1 MNSISIQ
8 FFHIFVSLKPTMM
21 KQPTDYTTEEQVQ
34 IKTAF
39 DDLMH
44 STYQKID
51 KEEGKLVKKAFKVAY
66 EAHDGQRRKS
76 GEPYIFHPIAVAK
89 IVAKDI
95 GLGGIS
101 IASALLHDTV
111 EDTTIKHEDIY
122 DMFGQKISRIVRG
135 LTKIKQLKQDKDL
148 SLQAENF
155 RKMILTLNEDVRVI
169 LIKIA
174 DRLHNMQTLGS
185 MPKPKQEKIGSETL
199 YIYAPLA
206 HKLGLYNIKTQLE
219 DLGLKYT
226 EPEIYKEI
234 ENKIEESKEE
244 QEHYIE
250 TFSHVIKDSLK
261 KEGLNFE
268 IIGRFKSIFSIYR
281 KMRTKKVSF
290 EEVYDKF
297 AIRII
302 YKSDYANEKFLAWK
316 IYSIVTDHFKPNP
329 SRLRDWISHPKS
341 TGYEALHTTVMG
353 PEKKWVEVQIR
364 SQRMNEIAEKGYAA
378 HYKYKHGD
386 NEEIGIEG
394 WLNKLKDLLENQD
407 DSAIDF
413 IEDFKL
419 NLFAKEIFVLTPDG
433 DIISLPKNSTPLD
446 FAYAIHTE
454 VGAHCRGAV
463 VNGKLVQLNYP
474 LRSGDV
480 IKIITSSTQKPK
492 RNWLD
497 FVVTGRAKTK
507 IKAYLKQEQNEII
520 DEGKEILQRK
530 LKQIKIKY
538 NETTVNNLV
547 NFFNLKTSQDLY
559 YNVGAGIIDNK
570 MLKNFASARS
580 NVLFD
585 FFKKKLRRKP
595 SGFQVTK
602 DDVTLNYDTIVFGP
616 DEQQL
621 DYTLANC
628 CNPIPGDEIFGFT
641 TINEGIKVH
650 KKSCPNALSLHSNYA
665 YRILSARW
673 IDSTKHDFIVY
684 LKISGFD
691 RPGMAKDITRLIT
704 DDEQLDMKKVNLKAQ
719 GGVFE
724 GDISLY
730 IKNTDHLKQVIK
742 DIKSIEGIENVNRI
756 EKF

>member
-1 MNSISIQ
+1 
-8 FFHIFVSLKPTMM
+8 M
-21 KQPTDYTTEEQVQ
+21 KKPTDYTPEEQVQ
-34 IKTAF
+34 IQAAF

-51 KEEGKLVKKAFKVAY
+51 KKERAMVKKAFELARD
-66 EAHDGQRRKS
+66 AHDGQRRKS

-89 IVAKDI
+89 IVAQDI
-95 GLGGIS
+95 GLGAVS

-111 EDTTIKHEDIY
+111 EDTDLTHNDIY
-122 DMFGQKISRIVRG
+122 EMFGEKISRIVRG
-135 LTKIKQLKQDKDL
+135 LTKIKQLKPDKDL

-174 DRLHNMQTLGS
+174 DRLHNMQTMAS
-185 MPKPKQEKIGSETL
+185 MPKHKQEKIASETL

-206 HKLGLYNIKTQLE
+206 HKLGLYNIKSQLE

-234 ENKIEESKEE
+234 ESKIEESKEE
-244 QEHYIE
+244 QERYIK
-250 TFSHVIKDSLK
+250 TFTSIIEDSLK
-261 KEGLNFE
+261 EEGLNFE

-302 YKSDYANEKFLAWK
+302 YKADSANEKFLAWK

-329 SRLRDWISHPKS
+329 SRLRDWISYPKS

-364 SQRMNEIAEKGYAA
+364 SERMNEIAEKGYAA
-378 HYKYKHGD
+378 HYKYKHGT

-407 DSAIDF
+407 DSAVDF

-433 DIISLPKNSTPLD
+433 DIISLPKNATPLD

-463 VNGKLVQLNYP
+463 VNGKLVQLNYQ

-480 IKIITSSTQKPK
+480 VKIITSPTQKPK

-497 FVVTGRAKTK
+497 FVVTGRAKSK
-507 IKAYLKQEQNEII
+507 IKGYLKQEQKEII

-530 LKQIKIKY
+530 LKQLKIKF
-538 NETTVNNLV
+538 NESTVNNLV
-547 NFFNLKTSQDLY
+547 NFFNLKTSQDLF

-570 MLKNFASARS
+570 MLKNFANARS

-602 DDVTLNYDTIVFGP
+602 DDITINYDSIVFGP

-673 IDSTKHDFIVY
+673 IDSSKHDFIVY

-704 DDEQLDMKKVNLKAQ
+704 DDEQLDMKNVNLKAQ

-724 GDISLY
+724 GEISVY

-742 DIKSIEGIENVNRI
+742 DLKNIEGVDKVTRI

>member
-1 MNSISIQ
+1 ME
-8 FFHIFVSLKPTMM
+8 K
-21 KQPTDYTTEEQVQ
+21 KTDYTPQELTQ
-34 IKTAF
+34 IHKAF
-39 DDLMH
+39 DDLLA
-44 STYQKID
+44 SSYQKID
-51 KEEGKLVKKAFKVAY
+51 KQGEALIKKAFDVALK
-66 EAHDGQRRKS
+66 AHDGQRRKS

-89 IVAKDI
+89 IVAQNI
-95 GLGGIS
+95 GLGATS

-111 EDTTIKHEDIY
+111 EDTSITHDDIY
-122 DMFGQKISRIVRG
+122 NEFGQKISRIVRG
-135 LTKIKQLKQDKDL
+135 LTKIKQLKSDNKDL

-174 DRLHNMQTLGS
+174 DRLHNMQTMDS
-185 MPKPKQEKIGSETL
+185 MPKHKQEKIASETL

-206 HKLGLYNIKTQLE
+206 HKLGLYNIKTELE

-234 ENKIEESKEE
+234 ANKIEESKEE
-244 QEHYIE
+244 QDLYIE
-250 TFSHVIKDSLK
+250 TFKNIIKDSLK
-261 KEGLNFE
+261 KEGLNVE
-268 IIGRFKSIFSIYR
+268 ILGRFKSIFSIYR

-297 AIRII
+297 AIRIV
-302 YKSDYANEKFLAWK
+302 YKSDRQNEKFLAWK

-364 SQRMNEIAEKGYAA
+364 SERMNEIAEKGYAA
-378 HYKYKHGD
+378 HYKYKHGSD
-386 NEEIGIEG
+386 EEIGIEV
-394 WLNKLKDLLENQD
+394 WLNKLKELLETQSGN
-407 DSAIDF
+407 AVDF
-413 IEDFKL
+413 IEEFKL
-419 NLFAKEIFVLTPDG
+419 NLYTKEIFVLTPNG
-433 DIISLPKNSTPLD
+433 DVISLPKNATPLD
-446 FAYAIHTE
+446 FAYAIHTD
-454 VGAHCRGAV
+454 VGSHCRGAM
-463 VNGKLVQLNYP
+463 VNGKLVQLNYR
-474 LRSGDV
+474 LQSGDV
-480 IKIITSSTQKPK
+480 VKIITSPSQKPK

-497 FVVTGRAKTK
+497 FAVTGRAKSK
-507 IKAYLKQEQNEII
+507 IKSYLKQEQKEIVE
-520 DEGKEILQRK
+520 EGKEILQRK
-530 LKQIKIKY
+530 LKQLKIKF
-538 NETTVNNLV
+538 NESTVNELV
-547 NFFNLKTSQDLY
+547 SYFKLKTSKDLF

-570 MLKNFASARS
+570 MLKNFANARS
-580 NVLFD
+580 NVLVS

-595 SGFQVTK
+595 SHFLPEK
-602 DDVTLNYDTIVFGP
+602 EDVTINYDTIVFGP

-704 DDEQLDMKKVNLKAQ
+704 DDEQLVMKNVNLKAQ
-719 GGVFE
+719 GGIFE
-724 GDISLY
+724 GEISVY
-730 IKNTDHLKQVIK
+730 IKNTDHLKQIIK
-742 DIKSIEGIENVNRI
+742 DLKGIEGVKNVQRI
-756 EKF
+756 EQF

>member
-1 MNSISIQ
+1 
-8 FFHIFVSLKPTMM
+8 M
-21 KQPTDYTTEEQVQ
+21 KKKTDYSPEEQKE
-34 IKTAF
+34 IKAAF

-44 STYQKID
+44 STYQRINKKDRAII
-51 KEEGKLVKKAFKVAY
+51 KKAYEVAL

-76 GEPYIFHPIAVAK
+76 GEPYIFHPVAVAK

-95 GLGGIS
+95 GLGAVS

-111 EDTTIKHEDIY
+111 EDTPLKHEDIY
-122 DMFGQKISRIVRG
+122 EMFGEKISRIVRG
-135 LTKIKQLKQDKDL
+135 LTKIKKLKHDKDL

-174 DRLHNMQTLGS
+174 DRLHNMQTMAS
-185 MPKPKQEKIGSETL
+185 MPIHKQEKIASETL

-206 HKLGLYNIKTQLE
+206 HKLGLYNIKAELE

-234 ENKIEESKEE
+234 EIKIEES
-244 QEHYIE
+244 QEDQEAYIKKF
-250 TFSHVIKDSLK
+250 TDIIKSSLVS
-261 KEGLNFE
+261 EGLNFK

-281 KMRTKKVSF
+281 KMQTKKISF

-302 YKSDYANEKFLAWK
+302 YKSDRANEKFLAWK

-329 SRLRDWISHPKS
+329 SRLRDWISRSKS

-353 PEKKWVEVQIR
+353 PDKKWVEIQIR
-364 SQRMNEIAEKGYAA
+364 SERMNEIAEKGYAA

-386 NEEIGIEG
+386 KEEVGFEG

-407 DSAIDF
+407 DNAVDF

-433 DIISLPKNSTPLD
+433 DIISLPKNATPLD
-446 FAYAIHTE
+446 FAYTIHTD
-454 VGAHCRGAV
+454 VGKHCRGAL
-463 VNGKLVQLNYP
+463 VNGKLVQLNYR

-480 IKIITSSTQKPK
+480 VKIITSPTQKPR

-497 FVVTGRAKTK
+497 FVVTGRAKSK

-530 LKQIKIKY
+530 LKQLKIKY
-538 NETTVNNLV
+538 NETTINNLV
-547 NFFNLKTSQDLY
+547 NFFNLKTSKDLF

-595 SGFQVTK
+595 SGYQVVK
-602 DDVTLNYDTIVFGP
+602 DDVTINYDTIVFGP

-665 YRILSARW
+665 YRILTARW
-673 IDSTKHDFIVY
+673 IDSSKHDFIVH
-684 LKISGFD
+684 LKITGFD

-704 DDEQLDMKKVNLKAQ
+704 DDEQLNMKNINLKEQ

-724 GDISLY
+724 GKIALY

-742 DIKSIEGIENVNRI
+742 DLKSIEGVEKVTRI

>member
-1 MNSISIQ
+1 
-8 FFHIFVSLKPTMM
+8 M
-21 KQPTDYTTEEQVQ
+21 KKNTDYTPAEQQQ
-34 IKTAF
+34 IQSAF
-39 DDLMH
+39 DELMH
-44 STYQKID
+44 TTYQKIN
-51 KEEGKLVKKAFKVAY
+51 KEEQAIIKKAYEVAL

-76 GEPYIFHPIAVAK
+76 GEPYIFHPISVAK
-89 IVAKDI
+89 IVAHDI
-95 GLGGIS
+95 GLGAVS

-111 EDTTIKHEDIY
+111 EDTDLTHDDIY
-122 DMFGQKISRIVRG
+122 RMFGEKISRIVRG
-135 LTKIKQLKQDKDL
+135 LTKIKKLKNEKDL

-174 DRLHNMQTLGS
+174 DRLHNMQTMDS
-185 MPKPKQEKIGSETL
+185 MPRHKQEKIGSETL

-234 ENKIEESKEE
+234 ESKIEESKEE
-244 QEHYIE
+244 QERYIKSF
-250 TFSHVIKDSLK
+250 TDVIKGSLK

-268 IIGRFKSIFSIYR
+268 ILGRFKSIFSIYR

-302 YKSDYANEKFLAWK
+302 YKSDRKNEKFLAWK

-364 SQRMNEIAEKGYAA
+364 SERMNEIAEKGYAA
-378 HYKYKHGD
+378 HYKYKHGE

-407 DSAIDF
+407 DNAVDF

-433 DIISLPKNSTPLD
+433 DIISLPKGATPLD

-454 VGAHCRGAV
+454 VGSHCRGAV
-463 VNGKLVQLNYP
+463 VNGKLVQLNHK

-480 IKIITSSTQKPK
+480 VKIITSPNQKPK
-492 RNWLD
+492 LNWLD
-497 FVVTGRAKTK
+497 FVVTGRAKSK
-507 IKAYLKQEQNEII
+507 IKSYLKQEQNEII

-530 LKQIKIKY
+530 LKQLKIKY
-538 NETTVNNLV
+538 NETSINNLV
-547 NFFNLKTSQDLY
+547 SFFNLKTSKDLF

-595 SGFQVTK
+595 SGFQVVK

-650 KKSCPNALSLHSNYA
+650 KKDCPNALSLHSNYA
-665 YRILSARW
+665 YRILTARW
-673 IDSTKHDFIVY
+673 IDSTKHDFVVH

-691 RPGMAKDITRLIT
+691 RPGMAKDITRMIT
-704 DDEQLDMKKVNLKAQ
+704 DDEQLDMKNVNLKAQ
-719 GGVFE
+719 GGMFE
-724 GDISLY
+724 GEISLY
-730 IKNTDHLKQVIK
+730 IKNSDHLKQVMK
-742 DIKSIEGIENVNRI
+742 DLKNIEGV
-756 EKF
+756 EKVERLK

>member
-1 MNSISIQ
+1 
-8 FFHIFVSLKPTMM
+8 M
-21 KQPTDYTTEEQVQ
+21 KKPTDYTPEEQVQ
-34 IKTAF
+34 IQAAF

-44 STYQKID
+44 STYQKIND
-51 KEEGKLVKKAFKVAY
+51 KERAMVTRAFEVARD
-66 EAHDGQRRKS
+66 AHDGQRRKS
-76 GEPYIFHPIAVAK
+76 GESYIFHPIAVAK
-89 IVAKDI
+89 IVAHDI
-95 GLGGIS
+95 GLGAIS

-111 EDTTIKHEDIY
+111 EDTELTHNDIY
-122 DMFGQKISRIVRG
+122 DMFGEKISRIVRG
-135 LTKIKQLKQDKDL
+135 LTKIKQLKPDMDL

-174 DRLHNMQTLGS
+174 DRLHNMQTMAS
-185 MPKPKQEKIGSETL
+185 MPKHKQEKIASETL

-206 HKLGLYNIKTQLE
+206 HKLGLYNIKSQLE

-226 EPEIYKEI
+226 EPEVYKEI
-234 ENKIEESKEE
+234 ESKIEESKEE
-244 QEHYIE
+244 QERYIK
-250 TFSHVIKDSLK
+250 TFTSIIEDSLK

-268 IIGRFKSIFSIYR
+268 IVGRFKSIFSIYR

-302 YKSDYANEKFLAWK
+302 YKANRENEKFLAWK

-329 SRLRDWISHPKS
+329 SRLRDWISYPKS

-364 SQRMNEIAEKGYAA
+364 SERMNEIAEKGYAA
-378 HYKYKHGD
+378 HYKYKHGT

-407 DSAIDF
+407 DSAVDF

-433 DIISLPKNSTPLD
+433 DIISLPKNATPLD

-463 VNGKLVQLNYP
+463 VNGKLVQLNYR

-480 IKIITSSTQKPK
+480 VKIITSPTQKPK

-497 FVVTGRAKTK
+497 FVVTGRAKSK
-507 IKAYLKQEQNEII
+507 IKAYLKQEQKEII

-530 LKQIKIKY
+530 LKQLKIKF

-547 NFFNLKTSQDLY
+547 NFFNLKTSQDLF

-570 MLKNFASARS
+570 MLKNFANARS

-595 SGFQVTK
+595 SGFQITK
-602 DDVTLNYDTIVFGP
+602 DDITINYDTIVFGP

-673 IDSTKHDFIVY
+673 IDSSKHDFIVY

-704 DDEQLDMKKVNLKAQ
+704 DDEQLDMKNVNLKAQ
-719 GGVFE
+719 GGVFDGE
-724 GDISLY
+724 ISVY

-742 DIKSIEGIENVNRI
+742 DIKSIEGVDKVTRI

>member
-1 MNSISIQ
+1 
-8 FFHIFVSLKPTMM
+8 M
-21 KQPTDYTTEEQVQ
+21 KQSTDYSPEEQKQ
-34 IKTAF
+34 INAAF
-39 DDLMH
+39 NDLLH
-44 STYQKID
+44 SSYQKID
-51 KEEGKLVKKAFKVAY
+51 EKEQALIKKAYEVALN
-66 EAHDGQRRKS
+66 AHDGQRRKS
-76 GEPYIFHPIAVAK
+76 GEPYIFHPISVAK
-89 IVAKDI
+89 IVAQDI
-95 GLGGIS
+95 GLGATS

-111 EDTTIKHEDIY
+111 EDTSLTHDDIQE
-122 DMFGQKISRIVRG
+122 MFGEKISRIVRG
-135 LTKIKQLKQDKDL
+135 LTKIKQLKPDKDL

-174 DRLHNMQTLGS
+174 DRLHNMQTMDS
-185 MPKPKQEKIGSETL
+185 MPKHKQEKIASETL

-206 HKLGLYNIKTQLE
+206 HKLGLYNIKSQLE

-226 EPEIYKEI
+226 EPEIYHEI
-234 ENKIEESKEE
+234 ESKIEESKEE
-244 QEHYIE
+244 QELYIE
-250 TFSHVIKDSLK
+250 KFKNIIKSSLI

-302 YKSDYANEKFLAWK
+302 YKSDKANEKFLAWK

-364 SQRMNEIAEKGYAA
+364 SERMNEIAEKGYAA
-378 HYKYKHGD
+378 HYKYKHGS

-407 DSAIDF
+407 DNAVDF

-433 DIISLPKNSTPLD
+433 DIISLPKNATPID
-446 FAYAIHTE
+446 FAFNIHTE
-454 VGAHCRGAV
+454 VGMHCRGAI
-463 VNGKLVQLNYP
+463 VNGKLVQLNYR

-480 IKIITSSTQKPK
+480 VKIITSPTQKPR

-497 FVVTGRAKTK
+497 FVVTGRAKSK
-507 IKAYLKQEQNEII
+507 IKAYLKQEQNMII
-520 DEGKEILQRK
+520 EEGKEILQRK
-530 LKQIKIKY
+530 LKQLKIKY
-538 NETTVNNLV
+538 NENTINNLV
-547 NFFNLKTSQDLY
+547 NFFNLKTSKDLF

-570 MLKNFASARS
+570 MLKNFATARS

-585 FFKKKLRRKP
+585 FLKKKLRRKP
-595 SGFQVTK
+595 SNFQVTK

-621 DYTLANC
+621 DYKLANC

-673 IDSTKHDFIVY
+673 IDSTKHDFIVH
-684 LKISGFD
+684 LKITGFD
-691 RPGMAKDITRLIT
+691 RPGMAKDITRLIS
-704 DDEQLDMKKVNLKAQ
+704 DDEQLNMKNINLKEQ
-719 GGVFE
+719 GGIFE
-724 GDISLY
+724 GNIALY

-742 DIKSIEGIENVNRI
+742 DLKNIDGVEKVIRV

>member
-1 MNSISIQ
+1 
-8 FFHIFVSLKPTMM
+8 M
-21 KQPTDYTTEEQVQ
+21 KKPTDYTPEEQVQ
-34 IKTAF
+34 IQAAF

-44 STYQKID
+44 STYQKIND
-51 KEEGKLVKKAFKVAY
+51 KERAMVTKAFEVARD
-66 EAHDGQRRKS
+66 AHDGQRRKS

-89 IVAKDI
+89 IVAHDI
-95 GLGGIS
+95 GLGAIS

-111 EDTTIKHEDIY
+111 EDTELKHNDIY
-122 DMFGQKISRIVRG
+122 DMFGEKISRIVRG
-135 LTKIKQLKQDKDL
+135 LTKIKQLKPDKDL

-174 DRLHNMQTLGS
+174 DRLHNMQTMAS
-185 MPKPKQEKIGSETL
+185 MPKHKQEKIASETL

-206 HKLGLYNIKTQLE
+206 HKLGLYNIKSQLE

-234 ENKIEESKEE
+234 ESKIEESKEE
-244 QEHYIE
+244 QERYIK
-250 TFSHVIKDSLK
+250 TFTSIIEDSLK
-261 KEGLNFE
+261 KEGLNFK

-302 YKSDYANEKFLAWK
+302 YKADSANEKFLAWK

-329 SRLRDWISHPKS
+329 SRLRDWISYPKS

-364 SQRMNEIAEKGYAA
+364 SERMNEIAEKGYAA
-378 HYKYKHGD
+378 HYKYKHGT

-407 DSAIDF
+407 DSAVDF

-433 DIISLPKNSTPLD
+433 DIISLPKNATPLD

-454 VGAHCRGAV
+454 VGTHCRGAV
-463 VNGKLVQLNYP
+463 VNGKLVQLNYR

-480 IKIITSSTQKPK
+480 VKIITSPTQKPK

-497 FVVTGRAKTK
+497 FVVTGRAKSK
-507 IKAYLKQEQNEII
+507 IKAYLKQEQKEII

-530 LKQIKIKY
+530 LKQLKIKF

-547 NFFNLKTSQDLY
+547 NFFNLKTSQDLF

-570 MLKNFASARS
+570 MLKNFANARS

-595 SGFQVTK
+595 TSFQVTK
-602 DDVTLNYDTIVFGP
+602 DDITINYDTIVFGP

-673 IDSTKHDFIVY
+673 IDSSKHDFLVY

-704 DDEQLDMKKVNLKAQ
+704 DDEQLDMKNVNLKAQ

-724 GDISLY
+724 GEISVY

-742 DIKSIEGIENVNRI
+742 DIKSIEGVDKVMRI
-756 EKF
+756 EKL

>member
-1 MNSISIQ
+1 
-8 FFHIFVSLKPTMM
+8 M
-21 KQPTDYTTEEQVQ
+21 KKPTDYTPEEQVQ
-34 IKTAF
+34 IQAAF

-51 KEEGKLVKKAFKVAY
+51 KKERAMVKKAFELARD
-66 EAHDGQRRKS
+66 AHDGQRRKS

-89 IVAKDI
+89 IVAQDI
-95 GLGGIS
+95 GLGAVS

-111 EDTTIKHEDIY
+111 EDTDLTHNDIY
-122 DMFGQKISRIVRG
+122 EMFGEKISRIVRG
-135 LTKIKQLKQDKDL
+135 LTKIKQLKPDKDL

-174 DRLHNMQTLGS
+174 DRLHNMQTMAS
-185 MPKPKQEKIGSETL
+185 MPKHKQEKIASETL

-206 HKLGLYNIKTQLE
+206 HKLGLYNIKSQLE

-234 ENKIEESKEE
+234 ESKIEESKEE
-244 QEHYIE
+244 QERYIK
-250 TFSHVIKDSLK
+250 TFTSIIEDSLK
-261 KEGLNFE
+261 EEGLNFE

-302 YKSDYANEKFLAWK
+302 YKADRSNEKFLAWK

-329 SRLRDWISHPKS
+329 SRLRDWISYPKS

-364 SQRMNEIAEKGYAA
+364 SERMNEIAEKGYAA
-378 HYKYKHGD
+378 HYKYKHGT

-407 DSAIDF
+407 DSAVDF

-433 DIISLPKNSTPLD
+433 DIISLPKNATPLD

-454 VGAHCRGAV
+454 VGAHCRGAM
-463 VNGKLVQLNYP
+463 VNGKLVQLNYQ

-480 IKIITSSTQKPK
+480 VKIITSPTQKPK

-497 FVVTGRAKTK
+497 FVVTGRAKSK
-507 IKAYLKQEQNEII
+507 IKGYLKQEQKEII

-530 LKQIKIKY
+530 LKQLKIKF
-538 NETTVNNLV
+538 NESTVNNLV
-547 NFFNLKTSQDLY
+547 NFFNLKTSQDLF

-570 MLKNFASARS
+570 MLKNFANARS

-602 DDVTLNYDTIVFGP
+602 DDITINYDSIVFGP

-673 IDSTKHDFIVY
+673 IDSSKHDFIVY

-704 DDEQLDMKKVNLKAQ
+704 DDEQLDMKNVNLKAQ

-724 GDISLY
+724 GEISVY

-742 DIKSIEGIENVNRI
+742 DLKNIEGVDKVTRI

>member
-1 MNSISIQ
+1 
-8 FFHIFVSLKPTMM
+8 M
-21 KQPTDYTTEEQVQ
+21 KKQTDYSPQEQKEIKAAYEE
-34 IKTAF
+34 
-39 DDLMH
+39 LMH
-44 STYQKID
+44 STYQRIN
-51 KEEGKLVKKAFKVAY
+51 KEDRAMIKKAYEVALD
-66 EAHDGQRRKS
+66 AHDGQRRKS
-76 GEPYIFHPIAVAK
+76 GEPYIFHPLAVAK

-95 GLGGIS
+95 GLGAIS

-111 EDTTIKHEDIY
+111 EDTYLKHEDIY
-122 DMFGQKISRIVRG
+122 EMFGEKISRIVRG
-135 LTKIKQLKQDKDL
+135 LTKIKRLKHDKDL

-169 LIKIA
+169 LVKIA
-174 DRLHNMQTLGS
+174 DRLHNMQTMAS
-185 MPKPKQEKIGSETL
+185 MPTHKQEKIASETL

-206 HKLGLYNIKTQLE
+206 HKLGLYNIKSELE

-234 ENKIEESKEE
+234 ESKIEESKEE
-244 QEHYIE
+244 QEAYIKKFTDIIKSSLE
-250 TFSHVIKDSLK
+250 T
-261 KEGLNFE
+261 EGLNFE

-281 KMRTKKVSF
+281 KMQTKKISF

-302 YKSDYANEKFLAWK
+302 YKSDRANEKFLAWK

-329 SRLRDWISHPKS
+329 SRLRDWISHPKT

-353 PEKKWVEVQIR
+353 PDKKWVEVQIR
-364 SQRMNEIAEKGYAA
+364 SERMNEIAEKGYAA

-386 NEEIGIEG
+386 NEEVGIEG

-407 DSAIDF
+407 DNAVDF

-446 FAYAIHTE
+446 FAFAIHTD
-454 VGAHCRGAV
+454 VGKHCRGAV
-463 VNGKLVQLNYP
+463 VNGKLVQLNYR

-480 IKIITSSTQKPK
+480 IKIITSQTQKPR

-497 FVVTGRAKTK
+497 FVVTGRAKSK

-530 LKQIKIKY
+530 LKQLKIKF
-538 NETTVNNLV
+538 NETTINNLV
-547 NFFNLKTSQDLY
+547 NFFNLKTSKDLF

-595 SGFQVTK
+595 SGYQVVK
-602 DDVTLNYDTIVFGP
+602 DDVTINYDTIVFGP

-665 YRILSARW
+665 YRILTARW
-673 IDSTKHDFIVY
+673 IDSSKHDFIVH
-684 LKISGFD
+684 LKITGFD
-691 RPGMAKDITRLIT
+691 RSGMAKDITRLIT
-704 DDEQLDMKKVNLKAQ
+704 DDEQLNIKNINLKEQ

-724 GDISLY
+724 GKIALY

-742 DIKSIEGIENVNRI
+742 DLKSIEGVEKVTRI

>member
-1 MNSISIQ
+1 
-8 FFHIFVSLKPTMM
+8 M
-21 KQPTDYTTEEQVQ
+21 KKPTDYTPEEQVQ
-34 IKTAF
+34 IQAAF

-51 KEEGKLVKKAFKVAY
+51 KKDRAMVKKAFEVAR
-66 EAHDGQRRKS
+66 EVHDGQRRKS

-89 IVAKDI
+89 IVAHDI
-95 GLGGIS
+95 GLSAVS

-111 EDTTIKHEDIY
+111 EDTDLTHNDIY
-122 DMFGQKISRIVRG
+122 EMFGEKISRIVRG
-135 LTKIKQLKQDKDL
+135 LTKIKQLKPDMDL

-174 DRLHNMQTLGS
+174 DRLHNMQTMAS
-185 MPKPKQEKIGSETL
+185 MPKHKQEKIASETL

-206 HKLGLYNIKTQLE
+206 HKLGLYNIKSQLE

-234 ENKIEESKEE
+234 ESKIEESKEE
-244 QEHYIE
+244 QERYIK
-250 TFSHVIKDSLK
+250 TFSGIIEDSLK

-302 YKSDYANEKFLAWK
+302 YKADRSNEKFLAWK

-364 SQRMNEIAEKGYAA
+364 SERMNEIAEKGYAA
-378 HYKYKHGD
+378 HYKYKHGT

-407 DSAIDF
+407 DSAVDF

-433 DIISLPKNSTPLD
+433 DIISLPKNATPLD

-463 VNGKLVQLNYP
+463 VNGKLVQLNYQ

-480 IKIITSSTQKPK
+480 VKIITSPTQKPK

-497 FVVTGRAKTK
+497 FVVTGRAKSK
-507 IKAYLKQEQNEII
+507 IKAYLKQEQKEII

-530 LKQIKIKY
+530 LKQLKIKF

-547 NFFNLKTSQDLY
+547 NFFNLKTSQDLF

-570 MLKNFASARS
+570 MLKNFANARS

-595 SGFQVTK
+595 TGFQAAK
-602 DDVTLNYDTIVFGP
+602 DDITINYDTIVFGP

-673 IDSTKHDFIVY
+673 IDSSKHDFLVY

-704 DDEQLDMKKVNLKAQ
+704 DDEQLDMKNVNLKAQ

-724 GDISLY
+724 GEISLY

-742 DIKSIEGIENVNRI
+742 DLKSIEGVDKVTRI

>member
-1 MNSISIQ
+1 
-8 FFHIFVSLKPTMM
+8 M
-21 KQPTDYTTEEQVQ
+21 KKNTDYTPQEQVQ
-34 IKTAF
+34 IQSAF
-39 DDLMH
+39 DELMQ

-51 KEEGKLVKKAFKVAY
+51 KDDQVIINKAFEVARD
-66 EAHDGQRRKS
+66 AHDGQRRKS
-76 GEPYIFHPIAVAK
+76 GEPYIFHPIAVAR
-89 IVAKDI
+89 IVAQDI
-95 GLGGIS
+95 GLGAVS

-111 EDTTIKHEDIY
+111 EDTELSHDDIY
-122 DMFGQKISRIVRG
+122 QMFGEKISRIVRG
-135 LTKIKQLKQDKDL
+135 LTKIKKLKPDKDL

-174 DRLHNMQTLGS
+174 DRLHNMQTMDS
-185 MPKPKQEKIGSETL
+185 MPRHKQEKIASETL

-206 HKLGLYNIKTQLE
+206 HKLGLYNIKSLLE

-244 QEHYIE
+244 QERYIQSF
-250 TFSHVIKDSLK
+250 TDIIKDSLQ

-302 YKSDYANEKFLAWK
+302 YKSDRKNEKFLAWK

-329 SRLRDWISHPKS
+329 SRLRDWITNPKS

-364 SQRMNEIAEKGYAA
+364 SERMNEIAEKGYAA
-378 HYKYKHGD
+378 HYKYKHGEK
-386 NEEIGIEG
+386 EEIGIEG

-407 DSAIDF
+407 DNAVDF

-433 DIISLPKNSTPLD
+433 DVISLPKGATPLD
-446 FAYAIHTE
+446 FAYTIHTE
-454 VGAHCRGAV
+454 VGAHCRGAI
-463 VNGKLVQLNYP
+463 VNGKLVQLNYT

-480 IKIITSSTQKPK
+480 VKIITSPNQKPK
-492 RNWLD
+492 LNWLD

-507 IKAYLKQEQNEII
+507 IKAYLKQEQNDII
-520 DEGKEILQRK
+520 EEGKEILQRK
-530 LKQIKIKY
+530 LKQLKLKY
-538 NETTVNNLV
+538 NESTINKLV
-547 NFFNLKTSQDLY
+547 NFFNLKTSKDLF

-570 MLKNFASARS
+570 MLKNFASAQS
-580 NVLFD
+580 NVLFN

-602 DDVTLNYDTIVFGP
+602 DDITLNYDTIVFGP

-650 KKSCPNALSLHSNYA
+650 KKDCPNALSLHSNYA
-665 YRILSARW
+665 YRILTARW
-673 IDSTKHDFIVY
+673 IDSTKHDFIVH

-704 DDEQLDMKKVNLKAQ
+704 DDEQLDMKNVNLKAQ
-719 GGVFE
+719 GGMFE
-724 GDISLY
+724 GEISLY

-742 DIKSIEGIENVNRI
+742 DLKNIEGVDKVERL
-756 EKF
+756 K

>member
-1 MNSISIQ
+1 
-8 FFHIFVSLKPTMM
+8 M
-21 KQPTDYTTEEQVQ
+21 KKPTDYSPEEQVQ
-34 IKTAF
+34 IQAAF
-39 DDLMH
+39 DDLMQ

-51 KEEGKLVKKAFKVAY
+51 KKDHAIIKKAFEMAS

-76 GEPYIFHPIAVAK
+76 GEPYIFHPLAVAK
-89 IVAKDI
+89 IVAQDV
-95 GLGGIS
+95 GLGAIS

-111 EDTTIKHEDIY
+111 EDTELTHDDIY
-122 DMFGQKISRIVRG
+122 KEFGEKISRIVRG
-135 LTKIKQLKQDKDL
+135 LTKIKRLKHDKDV

-174 DRLHNMQTLGS
+174 DRLHNMQTMAS
-185 MPKPKQEKIGSETL
+185 MPRHKQEKIASETL

-206 HKLGLYNIKTQLE
+206 HKLGLYNIKSELE
-219 DLGLKYT
+219 NLGLKYT
-226 EPEIYKEI
+226 EPEIYREI

-244 QEHYIE
+244 QERYIK
-250 TFSHVIKDSLK
+250 TFSSIIEDSLK
-261 KEGLNFE
+261 KERLNFK
-268 IIGRFKSIFSIYR
+268 IIGRFKSVYSIYR
-281 KMRTKKVSF
+281 KMRDKKVSF

-302 YKSDYANEKFLAWK
+302 YKADRKNEKFLAWK
-316 IYSIVTDHFKPNP
+316 IYTTVTDHFKPNP
-329 SRLRDWISHPKS
+329 SRLRDWISYPKS
-341 TGYEALHTTVMG
+341 TGYEALHITVVG

-364 SQRMNEIAEKGYAA
+364 SERMNEIAEKGYAA
-378 HYKYKHGD
+378 HYKYKHGS
-386 NEEIGIEG
+386 NEEVGIEG

-407 DSAIDF
+407 ENAVDF
-413 IEDFKL
+413 IEEFKL
-419 NLFAKEIFVLTPDG
+419 NLYAKEIFVLTPNG

-463 VNGKLVQLNYP
+463 VNGKLVQLNYK

-480 IKIITSSTQKPK
+480 VKIITSPNQKPK
-492 RNWLD
+492 PNWLN
-497 FVVTGRAKTK
+497 FVVTGRAKSK
-507 IKAYLKQEQNEII
+507 IKASLKLEQKEII
-520 DEGKEILQRK
+520 EEGKEILQRK

-538 NETTVNNLV
+538 NESTINNLV
-547 NFFNLKTSQDLY
+547 SFFNLKTSQDLF

-570 MLKNFASARS
+570 MLKNFANARS

-595 SGFQVTK
+595 TDFQVVK
-602 DDVTLNYDTIVFGP
+602 DEITYNYDTIVFGP

-628 CNPIPGDEIFGFT
+628 CNPIPGDDIFGFT

-650 KKSCPNALSLHSNYA
+650 KKSCPNALSLYSNYA
-665 YRILSARW
+665 YRIMTARW
-673 IDSTKHDFIVY
+673 IDSSKHDFIVY
-684 LKISGFD
+684 LKISGFN
-691 RPGMAKDITRLIT
+691 RIGMAKDITRMIT
-704 DDEQLDMKKVNLKAQ
+704 DDEQLDMKNINLSSQ

-724 GDISLY
+724 GEISLY
-730 IKNTDHLKQVIK
+730 IKNTEHLKQVIN
-742 DIKSIEGIENVNRI
+742 DLKSIEGVESVNRI

>member
-1 MNSISIQ
+1 
-8 FFHIFVSLKPTMM
+8 M
-21 KQPTDYTTEEQVQ
+21 KKNTDYTPAEQQQ
-34 IKTAF
+34 IQSAF
-39 DDLMH
+39 DELMH
-44 STYQKID
+44 TTYQKIN
-51 KEEGKLVKKAFKVAY
+51 KEEQAIIKKAYEVAL

-76 GEPYIFHPIAVAK
+76 GEPYIFHPISVAK
-89 IVAKDI
+89 IVAHDI
-95 GLGGIS
+95 GLGAVS

-111 EDTTIKHEDIY
+111 EDTDLTHDDIY
-122 DMFGQKISRIVRG
+122 RMFGEKISRIVRG
-135 LTKIKQLKQDKDL
+135 LTKIKKLKNEKDL

-174 DRLHNMQTLGS
+174 DRLHNMQTMDS
-185 MPKPKQEKIGSETL
+185 MPRHKQEKIGSETL

-234 ENKIEESKEE
+234 ESKIEESKEE
-244 QEHYIE
+244 QERYIKSF
-250 TFSHVIKDSLK
+250 TDVIKDSLK

-268 IIGRFKSIFSIYR
+268 ILGRFKSIFSIYR

-302 YKSDYANEKFLAWK
+302 YKSDRKNEKFLAWK

-364 SQRMNEIAEKGYAA
+364 SERMNEIAEKGYAA
-378 HYKYKHGD
+378 HYKYKHGE

-407 DSAIDF
+407 DNAVDF

-433 DIISLPKNSTPLD
+433 DIISLPKGATPLD

-454 VGAHCRGAV
+454 VGSHCRGAV
-463 VNGKLVQLNYP
+463 VNGKLVQLNHK

-480 IKIITSSTQKPK
+480 VKIITSPNQKPK
-492 RNWLD
+492 LNWLD
-497 FVVTGRAKTK
+497 FVVTGRAKSK
-507 IKAYLKQEQNEII
+507 IKSYLKQEQNEII

-530 LKQIKIKY
+530 LKQLKIKY
-538 NETTVNNLV
+538 NETSINNLV
-547 NFFNLKTSQDLY
+547 SFFNLKTSKDLF

-595 SGFQVTK
+595 SGFQVVK

-650 KKSCPNALSLHSNYA
+650 KKDCPNALSLHSNYA
-665 YRILSARW
+665 YRILTARW
-673 IDSTKHDFIVY
+673 IDSTKHDFVVH

-691 RPGMAKDITRLIT
+691 RPGMAKDITRMIT
-704 DDEQLDMKKVNLKAQ
+704 DDEQLDMKNVNLKAQ
-719 GGVFE
+719 GGMFE
-724 GDISLY
+724 GEISLY
-730 IKNTDHLKQVIK
+730 IKNSDHLKQVMK
-742 DIKSIEGIENVNRI
+742 DLKNIEGV
-756 EKF
+756 EKVERLK